1 LLRDYGIDC
10 APTVEVATAEKA
22 VAAADHLGYPV
33 VLKTSN
39 PGVLH
44 KTDVDGVRIAL
55 SNAAAVRAAYQDLA
69 TRLGRRVLVQP
80 HMRGEVEV
88 SLGIVRDPLV
98 GPLVLVATGGTLVE
112 VLHERVVAL
121 PRLAK
126 SSPGPMLARLAK
138 LSSLLGGVRGGE
150 PADVAAL
157 TEVIAATAQ
166 LAVEL
171 GQDLEAL
178 DINPVVCGPHGAAA
192 VDTLVIHRAKV

>member
-1 LLRDYGIDC
+1 
-10 APTVEVATAEKA
+10 
-22 VAAADHLGYPV
+22 
-33 VLKTSN
+33 
-39 PGVLH
+39 
-44 KTDVDGVRIAL
+44 
-55 SNAAAVRAAYQDLA
+55 
-69 TRLGRRVLVQP
+69 
-80 HMRGEVEV
+80 MRGEVEV

-126 SSPGPMLARLAK
+126 SSPGSMLARLAK